1 MSEAAAEPLWITEA
15 EVCALIDMGDAIAA
29 LEKGLALEAQGRAEN
44 MVKTHVLWDGG
55 HTMHAIGAIF
65 PDIVG
70 CKSWA
75 HTEGG
80 ATPLL
85 TLWDKHSGAL
95 LAIIEAFALGQLRT
109 GGISGVAAK
118 ALAKPGARRM
128 ALIGTG
134 RQSLTQLASVAAVR
148 ELDEV
153 RIFSPTPANR
163 QAFVDKAGKA
173 LGLRLVP
180 ADSVAAACKGA
191 DIVTLVTRAREPVL
205 SSSMLDAGTH
215 INAVGAI
222 SPERMEF
229 EPAIL
234 DRCTLLAGDSPQQVR
249 NLSAEFM
256 TRFGSDEAAW
266 KRLQPLSAL
275 VGKGRPAG
283 ADLTLFKAMGMGI
296 SDLSLGIEVL
306 SRARAR
312 GMGRKMPLPQKA
324 QPNLR
329 AATPVRTA

>member
-1 MSEAAAEPLWITEA
+1 
-15 EVCALIDMGDAIAA
+15 MGDAIAA

-55 HTMHAIGAIF
+55 HTMHAIGAVF

-70 CKSWA
+70 SKSWA

-80 ATPLL
+80 ANPLL

-95 LAIIEAFALGQLRT
+95 LAIIEAFALGQLRN

-118 ALAKPGARRM
+118 ALSKPGARRM

-148 ELDEV
+148 ELGEV
-153 RIFSPTPANR
+153 RVFSPTPANR

-173 LGLRLVP
+173 LGLNLVP
-180 ADSVAAACKGA
+180 AESVAAACQGA

-205 SSSMLDAGTH
+205 ASSMLGAGTH

-229 EPAIL
+229 EPAII
-234 DRCTLLAGDSPQQVR
+234 DRCGVLAGDSPQQVR
-249 NLSAEFM
+249 NLSREFS
-256 TRFGSDEAAW
+256 TRFGTDEAAW

-275 VGKGRPAG
+275 VGKSRPAR

-306 SRARAR
+306 ARARAR
-312 GMGRKMPLPQKA
+312 GMGRALPHPQKA

>member
-1 MSEAAAEPLWITEA
+1 MSGAAPDPIWITEE
-15 EVCALIDMGDAIAA
+15 EVCGLIDMGDAIAA
-29 LEKGLALEAQGRAEN
+29 LERGLSLEAAGKAEN

-55 HTMHAIGAIF
+55 HTMHSIGAVF

-70 CKSWA
+70 TKSWA

-85 TLWDKHSGAL
+85 TLWDKHGGNL

-118 ALAKPGARRM
+118 ALSKRDARTM
-128 ALIGTG
+128 ALIGSG
-134 RQSLTQLASVAAVR
+134 RQSMTQLASVAAVR
-148 ELDEV
+148 ELAEV

-163 QAFVDKAGKA
+163 QSFIEKAKAA
-173 LGLRLVP
+173 LGLNLVA
-180 ADSVAAACKGA
+180 ADSVASACKGA

-205 SSSMLDAGTH
+205 ASSMLEAGAH

-229 EPAIL
+229 EPSII
-234 DRCTLLAGDSPQQVR
+234 DRCTLLAGDSPLQVR
-249 NLSAEFM
+249 NLSREFM

-266 KRLQPLSAL
+266 QRLQPLSSL
-275 VGKGRPAG
+275 IGKPRPPG

-306 SRARAR
+306 TRARAR
-312 GMGRKMPLPQKA
+312 GLGRTMPHPKKA

-329 AATPVRTA
+329 AAISVR